1 MKTLFLSSLISFCLL
16 IFLLNKRHSKMEKS
30 MKDAFWKREE
40 EANHTRRKSLDNLPY
55 ITIPLEELPLACH
68 ITDDTADV
76 RNTDDAADV
85 RNTDDTAD
93 IRNTG
98 DTADV
103 RSTNDTADVRNTGD
117 AAANEAISE
126 ECKEILRSLSTQ
138 KIVNLTGY
146 TNTDLKLSYGTAN
159 ITCLTEYDQNYTLL
173 VSTLQKWAE
182 ALYRGGAKKE
192 CRQVL
197 EYAVSIGTDVSHT
210 YFLLADLYD
219 EEGESDLKCS
229 LIEKASGLSSL
240 SSKVIVRTLQGSG
253 PYSGWLRSGS
263 DAQSNTLP

>member
-55 ITIPLEELPLACH
+55 ITIPPEELPLAF
-68 ITDDTADV
+68 
-76 RNTDDAADV
+76 RNTG
-85 RNTDDTAD
+85 NTAD
-93 IRNTG
+93 IRNT
-98 DTADV
+98 DDAT
-103 RSTNDTADVRNTGD
+103 DVRNTGD

-197 EYAVSIGTDVSHT
+197 EYAVSVGTDVSHT

-219 EEGESDLKCS
+219 EEGKSDLKCS

>member
-55 ITIPLEELPLACH
+55 ITIPPEELPLACH
-68 ITDDTADV
+68 ITDD
-76 RNTDDAADV
+76 AADV
-85 RNTDDTAD
+85 
-93 IRNTG
+93 RNTG

-103 RSTNDTADVRNTGD
+103 RNPDDTADIRNTDD

-197 EYAVSIGTDVSHT
+197 EYAVSVGTDVSHT

>member
-55 ITIPLEELPLACH
+55 ITIPPEELPLACH

-76 RNTDDAADV
+76 RNTDDTADV
-85 RNTDDTAD
+85 RNTDNAT
-93 IRNTG
+93 
-98 DTADV
+98 
-103 RSTNDTADVRNTGD
+103 DVRNIGD

>member
-40 EANHTRRKSLDNLPY
+40 EANHPRRTSLDNLPY

-68 ITDDTADV
+68 ITDDTAAV
-76 RNTDDAADV
+76 
-85 RNTDDTAD
+85 
-93 IRNTG
+93 RNTG
-98 DTADV
+98 DT
-103 RSTNDTADVRNTGD
+103 TDVRNTGD
-117 AAANEAISE
+117 TAANEAISE

-182 ALYRGGAKKE
+182 ALYRSGAKKE

-197 EYAVSIGTDVSHT
+197 EYAVSVGTDVSRT

-219 EEGESDLKCS
+219 EEGKSDLKCS

>member
-55 ITIPLEELPLACH
+55 ITIPPEELPLACH
-68 ITDDTADV
+68 ITDDAAAV
-76 RNTDDAADV
+76 RNTDDATNV
-85 RNTDDTAD
+85 RN
-93 IRNTG
+93 
-98 DTADV
+98 
-103 RSTNDTADVRNTGD
+103 TNDTADVRNTGD
-117 AAANEAISE
+117 TAANEAISE

>member
-55 ITIPLEELPLACH
+55 ITIPPEELPLACH

-76 RNTDDAADV
+76 RNTNDTADV

-93 IRNTG
+93 
-98 DTADV
+98 
-103 RSTNDTADVRNTGD
+103 VRNTDD
-117 AAANEAISE
+117 AVANEAISE

-182 ALYRGGAKKE
+182 ALYRGEAKKE

>member
-68 ITDDTADV
+68 ITDDA
-76 RNTDDAADV
+76 
-85 RNTDDTAD
+85 AD
-93 IRNTG
+93 IRN
-98 DTADV
+98 
-103 RSTNDTADVRNTGD
+103 TNDTADVRNTGD

-182 ALYRGGAKKE
+182 ALYRGGEKKE

-197 EYAVSIGTDVSHT
+197 EYAVSVGTDVSHT

>member
-55 ITIPLEELPLACH
+55 ITIPLEELPLVCH
-68 ITDDTADV
+68 ITDDTAAV
-76 RNTDDAADV
+76 QNTGDAADV

-93 IRNTG
+93 
-98 DTADV
+98 
-103 RSTNDTADVRNTGD
+103 VRNIGD

-126 ECKEILRSLSTQ
+126 ECKEILRNLSTQ

-263 DAQSNTLP
+263 DAQSNILP

>member
-30 MKDAFWKREE
+30 MKEAFWKREE

-68 ITDDTADV
+68 ITGDAAAFQNTDDAIAF
-76 RNTDDAADV
+76 RNTDDA
-85 RNTDDTAD
+85 T
-93 IRNTG
+93 
-98 DTADV
+98 
-103 RSTNDTADVRNTGD
+103 
-117 AAANEAISE
+117 ANEIISE
-126 ECKEILRSLSTQ
+126 ECKEVLRSLSTQ

-182 ALYRGGAKKE
+182 VLYRGGAKKE

-219 EEGESDLKCS
+219 EEGESDLKYS
-229 LIEKASGLSSL
+229 LIEKASGLASL

>member
-68 ITDDTADV
+68 ITD
-76 RNTDDAADV
+76 
-85 RNTDDTAD
+85 
-93 IRNTG
+93 
-98 DTADV
+98 
-103 RSTNDTADVRNTGD
+103 S
-117 AAANEAISE
+117 EAISE

-138 KIVNLTGY
+138 KIINLTGY

-240 SSKVIVRTLQGSG
+240 SSKVIVRTLQRSG

-263 DAQSNTLP
+263 DVQSNTLP

>member
-30 MKDAFWKREE
+30 MKEAFWKREE

-76 RNTDDAADV
+76 RNT
-85 RNTDDTAD
+85 
-93 IRNTG
+93 
-98 DTADV
+98 
-103 RSTNDTADVRNTGD
+103 NDTADVRNTGDTTDVRNTDDATDVRNIGD

-219 EEGESDLKCS
+219 EEGESDLKYS

>member
-68 ITDDTADV
+68 ITDDTAD
-76 RNTDDAADV
+76 
-85 RNTDDTAD
+85 
-93 IRNTG
+93 IRN
-98 DTADV
+98 
-103 RSTNDTADVRNTGD
+103 TNDTADVRNTGD
-117 AAANEAISE
+117 AADVRNIGDTAANEAISE